1 MDNQFIVL
9 TSNSYIQTYLLYGF
23 TNYNS
28 WWVEKKALGLNVLL
42 LQLSQQTED
51 YLIQSI
57 CSDSEKA
64 FSLNIRQPPYYL

>member
-9 TSNSYIQTYLLYGF
+9 TYKLIYYTDLLIITLGGLK
-23 TNYNS
+23 
-28 WWVEKKALGLNVLL
+28 KKALGLNVLL

-57 CSDSEKA
+57 CSDSKKA